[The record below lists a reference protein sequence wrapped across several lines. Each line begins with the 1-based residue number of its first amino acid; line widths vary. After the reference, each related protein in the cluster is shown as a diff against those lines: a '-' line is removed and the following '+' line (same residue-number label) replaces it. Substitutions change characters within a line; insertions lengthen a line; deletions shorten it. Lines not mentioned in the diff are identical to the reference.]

1 MREAHEKLGPDIVKR
16 AERLAP
22 ILEQARETVEAGRSD
37 FLRADLSAG
46 EVEDLVNTRSFER
59 MYGMASK
66 AGALGRIMP
75 EPVKATARALGK
87 IGLKALWPI
96 SVGLLTKEA
105 HRISKIEDP
114 EARKRELMKLA
125 ASEIDPLAGVRY
137 GISQQATAAE
147 EAPPPGT
154 AESRQQAARKALSP
168 EDWEERRMTPD
179 PAQMGWKERLDY
191 DAAQREEEPEP
202 TLYEETFPLI
212 SQAVP
217 RGVTGYPEVSM
228 RKSAAVRALEE
239 EKEKAGE
246 RK

>member
-1 MREAHEKLGPDIVKR
+1 
-16 AERLAP
+16 
-22 ILEQARETVEAGRSD
+22 
-37 FLRADLSAG
+37 
-46 EVEDLVNTRSFER
+46 
-59 MYGMASK
+59 
-66 AGALGRIMP
+66 
-75 EPVKATARALGK
+75 
-87 IGLKALWPI
+87 
-96 SVGLLTKEA
+96 
-105 HRISKIEDP
+105 
-114 EARKRELMKLA
+114 
-125 ASEIDPLAGVRY
+125 
-137 GISQQATAAE
+137 
-147 EAPPPGT
+147 
-154 AESRQQAARKALSP
+154 
-168 EDWEERRMTPD
+168 MTPD